1 MQEQDEQPPRP
12 GAGSD
17 AQEIR
22 REIDQTRA
30 GMSGTVEAIGQQSL
44 QGLFAD
50 LLRDMTTLVRQEL
63 ALARTEVTDK
73 ATQAGKD
80 AGLVAAGGV
89 LGFVGLLA
97 IVAAVVELLAVLL
110 PRWLS
115 AFLVGAALAG
125 GGVAAAKKGL
135 DAIRQEDLVPRQ
147 TLEAVQETGS
157 ELARA
162 TSADRGTP

>member
-1 MQEQDEQPPRP
+1 MQEQREQTPR
-12 GAGSD
+12 SD
-17 AQEIR
+17 AGDNAQDLR
-22 REIDQTRA
+22 RDIDQTRA
-30 GMSGTVEAIGQQSL
+30 GMSGRVEAIGQQSL

-73 ATQAGKD
+73 ATAVGRD
-80 AGLVAAGGV
+80 AGLVAGGGL

-97 IVAAVVELLAVLL
+97 IVAALIELLAAIL

-115 AFLVGAALAG
+115 ALLVGAALAG
-125 GGVAAAKKGL
+125 GGAAVAKKGL
-135 DAIRQEDLVPRQ
+135 DAIREEDLVPRQ
-147 TLEAVQETGS
+147 TLEAAQETRS

-162 TSADRGTP
+162 ATSGPNNP

>member
-1 MQEQDEQPPRP
+1 MQGQDEQGPRP

-63 ALARTEVTDK
+63 ALARTEMTDK
-73 ATQAGKD
+73 ATAAGKD
-80 AGLVAAGGV
+80 AGLVAAGGL

-97 IVAAVVELLAVLL
+97 IVAAVIELLAAIF

-125 GGVAAAKKGL
+125 GGAAAAKQGL

-147 TLEAVQETGS
+147 TLEAARETAS
-157 ELARA
+157 ELTQAA
-162 TSADRGTP
+162 TSGPNNP

>member
-1 MQEQDEQPPRP
+1 MQEQGEQGP
-12 GAGSD
+12 GQGGGSD
-17 AQEIR
+17 AQELR

-50 LLRDMTTLVRQEL
+50 LLRDMTTLVRQEF

-73 ATQAGKD
+73 ATAVGKD
-80 AGLVAAGGV
+80 AGLVAGGGL

-97 IVAAVVELLAVLL
+97 IVAAVIELLAAIL

-115 AFLVGAALAG
+115 ALLVGAALAG
-125 GGVAAAKKGL
+125 GGAAAAKKGL
-135 DAIRQEDLVPRQ
+135 EAIRQEDMVPRQ
-147 TLEAVQETGS
+147 TLEAAQETRS
-157 ELARA
+157 ELTRAA
-162 TSADRGTP
+162 TSGPDNP

>member
-1 MQEQDEQPPRP
+1 MQQQGEQSPRT
-12 GAGSD
+12 GGGGD

-50 LLRDMTTLVRQEL
+50 LLRDMATLVRQEL
-63 ALARTEVTDK
+63 ALARTEMTDK
-73 ATQAGKD
+73 ATAAGKD

-89 LGFVGLLA
+89 LGFVGLLT
-97 IVAAVVELLAVLL
+97 IVAAVVELLAAIF

-125 GGVAAAKKGL
+125 GGAAAAKQGL

-157 ELARA
+157 ELTRA
-162 TSADRGTP
+162 ASAARGTP

>member
-1 MQEQDEQPPRP
+1 MQEQSEQTPRP
-12 GAGSD
+12 GGGSD
-17 AQEIR
+17 AQELR

-63 ALARTEVTDK
+63 ALARTEMTDK
-73 ATQAGKD
+73 ATTAGKD

-97 IVAAVVELLAVLL
+97 IVAAVVELLAVIL

-115 AFLVGAALAG
+115 SLLVGAALAG
-125 GGVAAAKKGL
+125 GGATLAKRGL
-135 DAIRQEDLVPRQ
+135 DAIRQEDLMPQQ
-147 TLEAVQETGS
+147 TLEAAQETRV

-162 TSADRGTP
+162 TSAARGNP

>member
-1 MQEQDEQPPRP
+1 MQGQDEQGPRP

-30 GMSGTVEAIGQQSL
+30 GMSGRVEAIGQQSL

-63 ALARTEVTDK
+63 ALARTEMTDK
-73 ATQAGKD
+73 ATAAGRD

-115 AFLVGAALAG
+115 SLLVGAALAG
-125 GGVAAAKKGL
+125 GGATLAKRGL

-147 TLEAVQETGS
+147 TLEAAQETRS
-157 ELARA
+157 ELTRA
-162 TSADRGTP
+162 VTSSPDAP

>member
-1 MQEQDEQPPRP
+1 MQGQGEQTPRS
-12 GAGSD
+12 GAGGD
-17 AQEIR
+17 AQELR

-50 LLRDMTTLVRQEL
+50 LLRDMTTLVRQEF

-73 ATQAGKD
+73 ATAVGRD
-80 AGLVAAGGV
+80 AGLVAGGGL

-97 IVAAVVELLAVLL
+97 IVAALIELLAAIL

-115 AFLVGAALAG
+115 ALLVGAALAG
-125 GGVAAAKKGL
+125 GGAAAAKKGL
-135 DAIRQEDLVPRQ
+135 EAIRQEDLVPRQ
-147 TLEAVQETGS
+147 TLEAAQETRS
-157 ELARA
+157 ELTRAA
-162 TSADRGTP
+162 TSGPDNP

>member
-1 MQEQDEQPPRP
+1 MQEQGEQTPRS
-12 GAGSD
+12 GADSD
-17 AQEIR
+17 AQELR

-73 ATQAGKD
+73 ATAVGKD
-80 AGLVAAGGV
+80 AGLVAGGGL

-97 IVAAVVELLAVLL
+97 IVAAVIELLAVIF

-115 AFLVGAALAG
+115 SLLVGAALAG
-125 GGVAAAKKGL
+125 GGATLAKRGL

-147 TLEAVQETGS
+147 TLEAAQETRS
-157 ELARA
+157 ELTRAA
-162 TSADRGTP
+162 TSGSNNP

>member
-1 MQEQDEQPPRP
+1 MQGQGEQTPSS
-12 GAGSD
+12 GAGGD
-17 AQEIR
+17 AQELR

-73 ATQAGKD
+73 ATAVGKD
-80 AGLVAAGGV
+80 AGLVAGGGL

-97 IVAAVVELLAVLL
+97 IVAALIELLAAIL

-115 AFLVGAALAG
+115 ALLVGAALAG
-125 GGVAAAKKGL
+125 GGAAAAKKGL
-135 DAIRQEDLVPRQ
+135 EAIRQEDLVPRQ
-147 TLEAVQETGS
+147 TLEAAQETRS
-157 ELARA
+157 ELTRAA
-162 TSADRGTP
+162 TSGPNNP